1 MITKTYKALSL
12 YKAGEYKKALAIFS
26 TFRIGFTED
35 ERRIL
40 KIAYECYSGQSSF
53 YEQLGISVEEEKKK
67 SLKII
72 ESKYNL

>member
-1 MITKTYKALSL
+1 MKTKTYKAIAL

-35 ERRIL
+35 ERRTL
-40 KIAYECYSGQSSF
+40 KIAHECYSGQSSF
-53 YEQLGISVEEEKKK
+53 YEQLGISAEDEKSK

-72 ESKYNL
+72 ERRYNL